1 MVFLKMQQLLQET
14 KLSTAGDKSVFKSL
28 AVDRHS
34 KTPYSDATQVWSLM
48 NCTVILSFMALY
60 SMSEFV
66 KPTATMV
73 DGGAQKKCREIM
85 TYSHVTH
92 CQNLGC
98 FFCLRTVIG
107 RLRL

>member
-48 NCTVILSFMALY
+48 NCIVILSFMALY

-66 KPTATMV
+66 KPTA
-73 DGGAQKKCREIM
+73 GGAQKVHGNYDIFACHTLPKFG
-85 TYSHVTH
+85 VV
-92 CQNLGC
+92 
-98 FFCLRTVIG
+98 FFASAP
-107 RLRL
+107 

>member
-48 NCTVILSFMALY
+48 NCIVIPSFMALYMY

-73 DGGAQKKCREIM
+73 DGEARKSAGK
-85 TYSHVTH
+85 
-92 CQNLGC
+92 L
-98 FFCLRTVIG
+98 
-107 RLRL
+107 